1 MINFLRRLIG
11 LARQQPKPI
20 EEARPKGN
28 SMVLRFQKDAARS
41 TESHGEKRIEIPE
54 TRFSPPA
61 T

>member
-1 MINFLRRLIG
+1 MINFLCRLIG
-11 LARQQPKPI
+11 LARHQPI

-28 SMVLRFQKDAARS
+28 SMMLRFQKDAARS